1 MKQRKCRGPALALC
15 TEQVPTDLP
24 AHLGMSSS
32 RHWITKAVIYIL
44 AQNNHSPGRNDM
56 LEDDKPLAGSSDHLK
71 WPQLSTVSAS
81 VPLSRQEQLLGQVDK
96 AKGPG
101 AHRCLG

>member
-15 TEQVPTDLP
+15 TEQVPMDLP
-24 AHLGMSSS
+24 AHLGMSSW

-96 AKGPG
+96 AKGLG

>member
-24 AHLGMSSS
+24 AHLGMSSW

-81 VPLSRQEQLLGQVDK
+81 VPLSRQEQLWGQVDK